1 MHALAWGPRRP
12 RRLEQGR
19 SEGACYG
26 IAPDRTKPGWP
37 LEDKPTPTAP
47 QHLVCRV
54 VQSLH
59 TNHRI
64 SIIEAS
70 IC

>member
-1 MHALAWGPRRP
+1 MRLFGDIGGPGVWNRGGPRGHVMELP
-12 RRLEQGR
+12 PTVPNQ
-19 SEGACYG
+19 
-26 IAPDRTKPGWP
+26 TGWP
-37 LEDKPTPTAP
+37 LEDKPTSTAP